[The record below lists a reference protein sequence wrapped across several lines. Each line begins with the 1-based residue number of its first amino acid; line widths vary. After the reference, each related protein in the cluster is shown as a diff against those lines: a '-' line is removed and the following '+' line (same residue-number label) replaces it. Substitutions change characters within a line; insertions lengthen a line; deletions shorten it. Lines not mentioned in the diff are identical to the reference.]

1 MRVQPNR
8 PITAWTA
15 ALWIAA
21 PAATCTLALGLDHGA
36 FGGRDALAGL
46 ALGAL
51 AAGARYTV
59 RRARWPWGWTTT
71 PPTIGGRGEPR

>member
-1 MRVQPNR
+1 MHARADR
-8 PITAWTA
+8 PCPAWA
-15 ALWIAA
+15 FALWVAA
-21 PAATCTLALGLDHGA
+21 PTVTCTLALGLDRGA
-36 FGGRDALAGL
+36 FDGRDALAGL